1 MRYYIKRYQNG
12 IRKIRKWLPL
22 ALLPC
27 LIYIIAAGL
36 SADRF
41 SIIQAVSVDLNSP
54 VALSRT
60 PVDVVPMSE
69 IAAGREAL
77 FLDDFA
83 VIDLSR
89 RLQKETALKE
99 VITTGR
105 ELRKIIE
112 DAMTLKA
119 PDSSH
124 LEIGYYGADPEV
136 GRLLVEYFSKK
147 LVMRNQ
153 EGIARTMRYNR
164 PGQAGVSFL
173 VQRAG
178 AGVPGPAG
186 ETSEMRP
193 ASAVGEA
200 RTTAYKA
207 FWRTERL
214 RPTLLILAFSV
225 FVMAIITGVVE
236 WSDPSLKSVRQAA
249 RYLNI
254 PVLGSI
260 PDLHKLGDALYISSF
275 DEAG

>member
-1 MRYYIKRYQNG
+1 MLYYIKRYRNG

-27 LIYIIAAGL
+27 LVYVVAAGL

-41 SIIQAVSVDLNSP
+41 SIMQAVSVDQNSP

-112 DAMTLKA
+112 DAMTLQA
-119 PDSSH
+119 PDSAH

-136 GRLLVEYFSKK
+136 GRLLVEYFTKK

-153 EGIARTMRYNR
+153 EGIARSMRYNR
-164 PGQAGVSFL
+164 LGQAGVSLL

-178 AGVPGPAG
+178 AGVPAPDG
-186 ETSEMRP
+186 ETAEIKP
-193 ASAVGEA
+193 ASAVGGT
-200 RTTAYKA
+200 RMTAYRA
-207 FWRTERL
+207 FWRADRL
-214 RPTLLILAFSV
+214 SPALLILALSV
-225 FVMAIITGVVE
+225 FVMALITGVVE
-236 WSDPSLKSVRQAA
+236 WSDPSLKSVRQAS

-260 PDLHKLGDALYISSF
+260 PDLNKLGDVLYISSF